1 MSRRQSGFLA
11 SRSQWG
17 PKTPRSLSLSLE
29 VWTLMENLSITTGLS
44 YSELAERIFRRPDNA
59 LYLAKFEEAHQQ
71 AQAAAE
77 AVA

>member
-17 PKTPRSLSLSLE
+17 PKTPRSLSLSME
-29 VWTLMENLSITTGLS
+29 VWKIMETLSVNTGLS

-59 LYLAKFEEAHQQ
+59 KFLEQFEATL
-71 AQAAAE
+71 AAASEE